1 MLLSYLLLITRY
13 LKDILHRT
21 DRAMIYVF
29 IAASYF
35 PWLMLGPVG
44 SDGIGSQ
51 LWWLIWVLAFC
62 GILYQQLFHERYK
75 TLETVFYCFMAIA
88 PATTIIPKVHNLNK
102 TRYCCVFVGV

>member
-1 MLLSYLLLITRY
+1 
-13 LKDILHRT
+13 
-21 DRAMIYVF
+21 MIYVF

-35 PWLMLGPVG
+35 PWLMLGPIG
-44 SDGIGSQ
+44 GDGVGSQ

-88 PATTIIPKVHNLNK
+88 PALAIIPEVCFIISDVPLIY
-102 TRYCCVFVGV
+102 YCTILILVSSHRTPPIFTG